1 MIEVDER
8 FEVDAPPEAVWDVLA
23 DPHAVVGCVPGA
35 TLLTEHDDGT
45 YDGSLTVKFGPL
57 GVTFQAHVALELE
70 EATRR
75 GHLTARGR
83 DSQGGTRFRGM
94 ATFSVAPRAERPGSA
109 VSIQGD
115 VDLTGRLASMIE
127 GGATVVVRRMVAE
140 FAERL
145 SARCSGATCR

>member
-8 FEVDAPPEAVWDVLA
+8 FEVDASPEAVWQVLS
-23 DPHAVVGCVPGA
+23 DPQEVVGCVPGA
-35 TLLTEHDDGT
+35 QLLAEHDDGT

-57 GVTFQAHVALELE
+57 GVTFQAHVALELDDPARE
-70 EATRR
+70 

-94 ATFSVAPRAERPGSA
+94 ASFGVVPRPETPGSC
-109 VSIQGD
+109 VSIRGG
-115 VDLTGRLASMIE
+115 VDLSGRLASMIE
-127 GGATVVVRRMVAE
+127 GGATVVVRRMAAE

-145 SARCSGATCR
+145 AARCSSATRP

>member
-1 MIEVDER
+1 VIDVDER
-8 FEVDAPPEAVWDVLA
+8 FEVNASPAAVWAVLS
-23 DPHAVVGCVPGA
+23 DPREVVGCVPGA
-35 TLLTEHDDGT
+35 KLLAEHEDGT

-70 EATRR
+70 EADRR

-83 DSQGGTRFRGM
+83 DNQGGTRFRGM
-94 ATFSVAPRAERPGSA
+94 ATFSVAPRTEPPGSA
-109 VSIQGD
+109 VAIHGG

-127 GGATVVVRRMVAE
+127 SGAAIVVHRMAAE

-145 SARCSGATCR
+145 AARCSGATCS